1 MDWDAIGA
9 VGELV
14 GAVAVVAT
22 LVYLSSQ
29 LRQNTKA
36 LRSSTWQAIQ
46 SSEHEY
52 DMHLNQDT
60 ELLDIVIRGYQG
72 REFLTSDIERFRF
85 ELSQKQLLDQFHN
98 LHYQYELGMVDEE
111 WWQSWILQIRE
122 AFMWPGFREVAEARK
137 QLLRPSFQTIVD
149 DLLKEQRTDSPTSW
163 SVFNDRE

>member
-9 VGELV
+9 LGELI

-52 DMHLNQDT
+52 DMHLNRDT
-60 ELLDIVIRGYQG
+60 ELLDIVIRGNKG
-72 REFLTSDIERFRF
+72 REFLKSDIERLRF
-85 ELSQKQLLDQFHN
+85 EISQKQLLDQFHN
-98 LHYQYELGMVDEE
+98 LHYQYELGMIDED
-111 WWQSWILQIRE
+111 WWQSWMLQFRE
-122 AFMWPGFREVAEARK
+122 AFMWPGFREVAEARRL
-137 QLLRPSFQTIVD
+137 LLRPSFQTIVD
-149 DLLKEQRTDSPTSW
+149 DLLKEQRADSPTSW
-163 SVFNDRE
+163 SLFKDGE